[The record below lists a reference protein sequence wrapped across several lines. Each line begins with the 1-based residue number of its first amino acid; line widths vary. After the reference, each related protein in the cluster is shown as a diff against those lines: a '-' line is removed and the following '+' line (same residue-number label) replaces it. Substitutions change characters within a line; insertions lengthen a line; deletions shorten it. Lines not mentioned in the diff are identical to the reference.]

1 MAPFN
6 AWLVIEVVSFYLYI
20 AEVFVYVAS
29 HQLRQEYHQTVISDI
44 RKGITDFILYSQD

>member
-20 AEVFVYVAS
+20 FEVFIYVSS
-29 HQLRQEYHQTVISDI
+29 HQLRQEYNQVVVSDI
-44 RKGITDFILYSQD
+44 RKGITDFIIYSQD